1 MSDIQI
7 INPTQHKGWED
18 LILSHPEGSFF
29 HSSAWARVL
38 SESYGY
44 VPKYFAMIRNEKLVS
59 LLPVM
64 EVNSLFTGKRG
75 VSLPFTDYCEP
86 ILNNNV
92 SFLEL
97 LNQMIEFGKKR
108 DWKYFEF
115 RFTESNLQ
123 PLTSNLQPFILFVR
137 HTLNLSKDSDL
148 ILSGFRD
155 STRRNI
161 RKAIGEGVKVKS
173 SNTTEG
179 MKEFYRL
186 NSLTRK
192 EHGLPPQPY
201 RFFVKVLEHIISRDL
216 GQVFLASHDRKN
228 IAGAIYFHFNGKA
241 YYKYGASDKNYQH
254 LRPNNLVMWEAIRCY
269 SGNGTRS
276 LCMGR
281 TEPDHE
287 GLLQFKSGWGTTEQP
302 IRYYRYDFKKGS
314 FVSGSSKV
322 TGFHNRIFKLLPM
335 SILHQVGNLLYKH
348 AG

>member
-1 MSDIQI
+1 MDDSIQI

-18 LILSHPEGSFF
+18 LILSHPEASFF

-86 ILNNNV
+86 IVGPEVSLDDLLNCV
-92 SFLEL
+92 VDTGKRSDWKSLEL
-97 LNQMIEFGKKR
+97 RIGQKALPNRRIAL
-108 DWKYFEF
+108 KYLGHELKLGQDEE
-115 RFTESNLQ
+115 RL
-123 PLTSNLQPFILFVR
+123 
-137 HTLNLSKDSDL
+137 
-148 ILSGFRD
+148 LSGFRD

-161 RKAIGEGVKVKS
+161 RKAIGEGVEVKS

-216 GQVFLASHDRKN
+216 GQVYLASRAGKN

-322 TGFHNRIFKLLPM
+322 TGFHNKIFKNMPIP
-335 SILHQVGNLLYKH
+335 ILNKIGALLYKH
-348 AG
+348 VA

>member
-1 MSDIQI
+1 
-7 INPTQHKGWED
+7 
-18 LILSHPEGSFF
+18 
-29 HSSAWARVL
+29 
-38 SESYGY
+38 
-44 VPKYFAMIRNEKLVS
+44 
-59 LLPVM
+59 M

-86 ILNNNV
+86 IIGPEVSLDDLLNCV
-92 SFLEL
+92 VDTGKRSDWRSLEL
-97 LNQMIEFGKKR
+97 RFGQKVLSDR
-108 DWKYFEF
+108 RIALKYLGHELKLGQDEE
-115 RFTESNLQ
+115 RL
-123 PLTSNLQPFILFVR
+123 
-137 HTLNLSKDSDL
+137 
-148 ILSGFRD
+148 LSGFRD

-161 RKAIGEGVKVKS
+161 RKAIGEGVEVKS

-201 RFFVKVLEHIISRDL
+201 RFFVKVREHIISRDL

-254 LRPNNLVMWEAIRCY
+254 LRPNNLVMWEAIRWY
-269 SGNGTRS
+269 SGNGAKS

-287 GLLQFKSGWGTTEQP
+287 GLLQFKSGWGTTEHP
-302 IRYYRYDFKKGS
+302 IHYYRYDLKQSS
-314 FVSGSSKV
+314 FVAGSSKV

-335 SILHQVGNLLYKH
+335 PILNQVGNLLYKH

>member
-1 MSDIQI
+1 MDNSIQI
-7 INPTQHKGWED
+7 IDPTQHKGWDD

-44 VPKYFAMIRNEKLVS
+44 APKYFAVIRNEKLVS

-86 ILNNNV
+86 IIGPGESLDDLLNCAV
-92 SFLEL
+92 DTGKRSDWRSLEL
-97 LNQMIEFGKKR
+97 RIGQKALSDCRIAL
-108 DWKYFEF
+108 KYLGHELKLGGDEE
-115 RFTESNLQ
+115 RL
-123 PLTSNLQPFILFVR
+123 
-137 HTLNLSKDSDL
+137 
-148 ILSGFRD
+148 LSGFRD

-201 RFFVKVLEHIISRDL
+201 RFFVKVREHIILRNL

-254 LRPNNLVMWEAIRCY
+254 LRPNNLVMWEAIRWY
-269 SGNGTRS
+269 SGNGTKS

-287 GLLQFKSGWGTTEQP
+287 GLLQFKSGWGTTERQ
-302 IRYYRYDFKKGS
+302 IRYYRYDYKKGS

-322 TGFHNRIFKLLPM
+322 TGFHNKIFKNMPIP
-335 SILHQVGNLLYKH
+335 ILNKIGALLYKH
-348 AG
+348 VG